1 MTLTRRLVVYLVV
14 VHLAFAGT
22 AVVFLREHRIWLLA
36 VEAFFLLS
44 FVFGWRL
51 LRQQTEPLRLIDAA
65 SRRLEDGDF
74 TTRLLAK
81 GPPEVVQLVRVYN
94 RMVDEL
100 REERIHAR
108 EQEAFLERVLE
119 ASAVGVVTMDLDGR
133 VARMSPGAARLLD
146 LEPATAAGRRLEEMT
161 SHFARAV
168 AGIAPGDVQVVP
180 LAGPRRVRAQKIAFP
195 DRGFTRH
202 ALVLEELSEELRR
215 SEKAAYDRLIRMMSH
230 EVNNTSGAVR
240 SLLQSCLT
248 YRDQIDAA
256 HRDDYAG
263 ALEVSMSR
271 LDHMNVFMRHFADV
285 VRLPAPR
292 PAPADAAALLA
303 RLERLVSAEFAREG
317 VTLARA
323 GIAELPPVA
332 LDEAQMEQ
340 ALLNILKNAREA
352 AGAGG
357 RVSIELFRDGAF
369 GRIVVADSGPGV
381 PEALRDQ
388 VFTPF
393 FTTKQNGQGVGLTLV
408 REVLLGHGFDF
419 SLERRND
426 RTEFTIRMPLL

>member
-1 MTLTRRLVVYLVV
+1 MTLGRRFTLYLVLIHLV
-14 VHLAFAGT
+14 FAASAVH
-22 AVVFLREHRIWLLA
+22 FLRDHRAWWIA
-36 VEAFFLLS
+36 VEAFFVAS
-44 FVFGWRL
+44 FLVGWRL
-51 LRQQTEPLRLIDAA
+51 LRQHTEPLRLLDAA
-65 SRRLEDGDF
+65 SRRLEEGDF
-74 TTRLLAK
+74 TTRLRPQ
-81 GPPEVVQLVRVYN
+81 GPPEVGKLVTVYN

-100 REERIHAR
+100 RAERVHAR
-108 EQEAFLERVLE
+108 EQEAFLERILA

-133 VARMSPGAARLLD
+133 VGRMSPGAARLLD
-146 LEPATAAGRRLEEMT
+146 VDPMTAAGRRLEEME

-168 AGIAPGDVQVVP
+168 AGIAPGDVHVLP

-240 SLLQSCLT
+240 SLLESCLT

-263 ALEVSMSR
+263 ALEVSMTR

-292 PAPADAAALLA
+292 PVPADAGALMA
-303 RLERLVSAEFAREG
+303 RLERLVAPEFARDG
-317 VTLARA
+317 VALVRA
-323 GIAELPPVA
+323 GDATVPPVA

-352 AGAGG
+352 AGPGG
-357 RVSIELFRDGAF
+357 RVELELRRDGAF

-393 FTTKQNGQGVGLTLV
+393 FTTKQDGQGVGLTLV
-408 REVLLGHGFDF
+408 REILLGHGFDF

>member
-1 MTLTRRLVVYLVV
+1 VTLARRFVIYLVV
-14 VHLAFAGT
+14 VHLVFAAAAFG
-22 AVVFLREHRIWLLA
+22 FLRDHRLWLLA
-36 VEAFFLLS
+36 LEAFFLLS
-44 FVFGWRL
+44 FLAGWRL
-51 LRQQTEPLRLIDAA
+51 LRQQTEPLRLLDVA
-65 SRRLEDGDF
+65 SRRLEEGDF
-74 TTRLLAK
+74 TTRLRPH
-81 GPPEVVQLVRVYN
+81 GPPEVAQLVRIYN

-100 REERIHAR
+100 REERIHGR

-146 LEPATAAGRRLEEMT
+146 IDPKPALGRRLEEME
-161 SHFARAV
+161 SRFARAV
-168 AGIAPGDVQVVP
+168 AGIAPGDIRVVP
-180 LAGPRRVRAQKIAFP
+180 LAGPRRVRAQMIAFP

-215 SEKAAYDRLIRMMSH
+215 SEKSAYDRLIRMMSH

-248 YRDQIDAA
+248 YREQIDAE
-256 HRDDYAG
+256 HRGDYTG
-263 ALEVSMSR
+263 ALEVSMNR
-271 LDHMNVFMRHFADV
+271 IDHMNTFMRHFADV
-285 VRLPAPR
+285 VRLPAPH
-292 PAPADAAALLA
+292 PVPADAAALLS

-317 VTLARA
+317 VGLRREGVAA
-323 GIAELPPVA
+323 IPPVA
-332 LDEAQMEQ
+332 LDEAQAEQ

-357 RVSIELFRDGAF
+357 TVTIELHRDGAF

-381 PEALRDQ
+381 PEALREQ
-388 VFTPF
+388 LFTPF
-393 FTTKQNGQGVGLTLV
+393 FTTKENGQGVGLIVV

-426 RTEFTIRMPLL
+426 RTEFTIRMPLA